1 MMKPSTKMGVL
12 ALIGVFVVF
21 YQYHLST
28 GVRFDQMNDFN
39 TGGSAED
46 TAVLSQEDVES
57 YVRSTKLTEEMIRS
71 AIRKV
76 QETNGLSPDIATSL
90 IQELMTHLNKNML
103 EVSENNSKI
112 VQASLSLSTPT
123 PTPTATVSSQH
134 RSSTSDETSEPLY
147 IITPTY
153 RRPEQI
159 PELTRMSHTLML
171 VKNVHWLVIED
182 ATIATKQVTKL
193 LQRTGLKFHHLTA
206 PMPDKYK
213 QKKGAKPRGVSNRN
227 RGLHWIRANATKG
240 VFYFADD
247 DNTYDIALFDEI
259 RRTKRVSMF
268 PVGLCTK
275 FGLSSPVIK
284 NGTFVGFYDG
294 WIAGRKFPVDM
305 AGFAVSVK
313 FLLQRPNATMPF
325 KAGYEEDGFLKSLAP
340 LEPKDIEFLADNCT
354 KVLAWHTQT
363 KKNEPSAPLD
373 LKLYGETN
381 LVKLKQQIV

>member
-1 MMKPSTKMGVL
+1 MMKPSMKMGVI

-28 GVRFDQMNDFN
+28 GIRFDQISDFN
-39 TGGSAED
+39 SGSAED
-46 TAVLSQEDVES
+46 NPVLSQEEVEN
-57 YVRSTKLTEEMIRS
+57 YVRSSKFTEEIIRNTV
-71 AIRKV
+71 RKV
-76 QETNGLSPDIATSL
+76 QETNGLSPDVATL
-90 IQELMTHLNKNML
+90 LVQELMNHLHKNVL
-103 EVSENNSKI
+103 ELSVNNSK
-112 VQASLSLSTPT
+112 VPATTLQSVPRSVETPK
-123 PTPTATVSSQH
+123 
-134 RSSTSDETSEPLY
+134 PLY

-182 ATIATKQVTKL
+182 ATVATKQVTRL
-193 LQRTGLKFHHLTA
+193 LERTGLQFDHMTA
-206 PMPDKYK
+206 PMPEKYK

-227 RGLHWIRANATKG
+227 RGLQWIRANATTG

-247 DNTYDIALFDEI
+247 DNTYDITLFDEI

-275 FGLSSPVIK
+275 FGLSSPIIK
-284 NGTFVGFYDG
+284 NGSFVGFYDG

-305 AGFAVSVK
+305 AGFAVSVE

-325 KAGYEEDGFLKSLAP
+325 KAGYEEDGFLKSLTP

-363 KKNEPSAPLD
+363 KKNEPSAPLN